1 MGINRLFGV
10 AIVKV
15 ANNKISYAREETMGR
30 KKFSIIIIP
39 LLFSLYGTTC
49 EAGSKLW
56 PPLKPYKTD
65 YLQAS
70 QLHKIFYQLGGNPEG
85 KPVMVIHG
93 GPGGGCS
100 PDMFRFFNP
109 DKFHIILHDQRGAG
123 QSQPYAEIK
132 ENTIQYLVDDIEKL
146 RTHLGLGRVLLF
158 GGSWGSTLAL
168 AYAETYPQ
176 NVSGMVLRGIFMG
189 SSAEIDHFY
198 HGETAR
204 YFPENYERLLK
215 HIDQREKKNYPAQ
228 LLEKIQSPDS
238 ATRKKYALAWAK
250 YEIKMAAL
258 QISDKMVDDIFKE
271 WNPYDF
277 ALLENYY
284 MANNC
289 FLEEGQLMKNAD
301 KLRDIPMTIVN
312 GRYDVICPPITA
324 YNLHKKLPNS
334 KLIIVERA
342 GHSASAEPLRTVLV
356 NAVKAFE

>member
-1 MGINRLFGV
+1 M
-10 AIVKV
+10 
-15 ANNKISYAREETMGR
+15 
-30 KKFSIIIIP
+30 KKMIIFLSILVLCCSI
-39 LLFSLYGTTC
+39 YVTNC
-49 EAGSKLW
+49 EAGAKLW

-65 YLQAS
+65 YLQVS
-70 QLHKIFYQLGGNPEG
+70 DLHKIFYQLGGNPDA

-109 DKFHIILHDQRGAG
+109 DKFHIVLHDQRGAG
-123 QSQPYAEIK
+123 QSQPYAETR
-132 ENTIQYLVDDIEKL
+132 ENTIQYLVEDIEKL
-146 RTHLGLGRVLLF
+146 RTHLRLGKVLLF

-176 NVSGMVLRGIFMG
+176 HVSGMVLRGVFTG
-189 SSAEIDHFY
+189 SKAEIDHFY

-204 YFPENYERLLK
+204 YFPENYEKLLE
-215 HIDQREKKNYPAQ
+215 HIDHPEKKNYPAQ

-238 ATRKKYALAWAK
+238 ATRQKYALAWAK
-250 YEIKMAAL
+250 YEIKMATL
-258 QISDKMVDDIFKE
+258 QISDTMVDNIFKE

-289 FLEEGQLMKNAD
+289 FLEEGQILDNAG
-301 KLRDIPMTIVN
+301 KLKDIPITIVN

-324 YNLHKKLPNS
+324 YKLHKKLPNS

-342 GHSASAEPLRTVLV
+342 GHSASAEPLRTFLV
-356 NAVKAFE
+356 NAVKGFE

>member
-1 MGINRLFGV
+1 
-10 AIVKV
+10 
-15 ANNKISYAREETMGR
+15 MGR
-30 KKFSIIIIP
+30 TKYLITIIAF
-39 LLFSLYGTTC
+39 LCFLCGTHC
-49 EAGSKLW
+49 EAAPKLW

-65 YLQAS
+65 YLNVS
-70 QLHKIFYQLGGNPEG
+70 KIHDIFYQLGGNPEG

-123 QSQPYAEIK
+123 QSKPYAEIR
-132 ENTIQYLVDDIEKL
+132 ENTTQHLVEDIEKL
-146 RTHLGLGRVLLF
+146 RTHLGLGKVLLF

-176 NVSGMVLRGIFMG
+176 NVSGIVLRGVFTG
-189 SSAEIDHFY
+189 TKAEIDHFY

-204 YFPENYERLLK
+204 YFPENYERLLQ
-215 HIDQREKKNYPAQ
+215 HIDNPSQKNYPAQ
-228 LLEKIQSPDS
+228 LLKKIQSSDPS
-238 ATRKKYALAWAK
+238 IRKTYALAWAK
-250 YEIKMAAL
+250 YEIKMAVL
-258 QISDKMVDDIFKE
+258 QIPDKAVDDIFKE

-284 MANNC
+284 MSNNC
-289 FLEEGQLMKNAD
+289 FLEEGQLLNNAD
-301 KLRDIPMTIVN
+301 KLKDIPISIVN

-324 YNLHKKLPNS
+324 YKLHKKLPNS

-342 GHSASAEPLRTVLV
+342 GHSANAEPLRTFLV